1 MTDTLPPN
9 VAVAELPDGI
19 RFRLPARPWGQPAWM
34 GLGAVVGGS
43 LGAVFISFW
52 LWLVGSPLVE
62 NGWQPADGMLLVFLL
77 CGAAML
83 AMCLRLV
90 VRSLSRLIG
99 HNEIELRGDTLRGL
113 TCWGPVRRGRARS
126 VAGLV
131 RFDVRDALPDER
143 PGRVYEVPA
152 AAAEFNA
159 LAAIWDDD
167 ELTLARGYPRAWLV
181 PLADELA
188 RRCRLT
194 TDEPAVEVTEEPLPN
209 PAGFVDLPDQP
220 EESRVFVD
228 RADGE
233 LTLTLPR
240 QAFGRRHAT
249 LTVRGD
255 RLRVDDDREWSRRQ
269 LADIRVARLTDSEG
283 PDMFQVHIDPH
294 PGEGKRVRLAPGTE
308 AEARWLATTLR
319 RALGMTDDGPPEF
332 LERPERPAGCPI
344 TEEPLTGGVRF
355 VVPPAGFRHPDVR
368 RYFLYA
374 LGYLAVGL
382 GVGGFLAFMEEDAGN
397 GFAEL
402 LSFVWLVPA
411 VMGLGVFGGVEE
423 AVRRARRHATLTVT
437 GDGLVVRQTSP
448 YRTRERAWPRRRIT
462 EVRLG
467 NTLEG
472 RMIGPRT
479 RQAVLDKA
487 DPIWEL
493 HIHLTGGE
501 LVRLFD
507 GYGDAEL
514 QWLATALRRALGVLP
529 IAATR

>member
-1 MTDTLPPN
+1 MTISLPPN
-9 VAVAELPDGI
+9 VAITELPDGA

-43 LGAVFISFW
+43 LGVVFISFW
-52 LWLVGSPLVE
+52 LWGVGSPLLLQ
-62 NGWQPADGMLLVFLL
+62 GWQPGDGMLLVFLL
-77 CGAAML
+77 CGSMML
-83 AMCLRLV
+83 AMCLRLT
-90 VRSLSRLIG
+90 VRGLSRMVG
-99 HNEIELRGDTLRGL
+99 HNEIELHGDTLRGL
-113 TCWGPVRRGRARS
+113 DCWGPVRRGRARS

-152 AAAEFNA
+152 AATEFNA
-159 LAAIWDDD
+159 LTAVWDDD

-188 RRCRLT
+188 RRCRLAT
-194 TDEPAVEVTEEPLPN
+194 AEPAVEVTEEPLPN

-228 RADGE
+228 RTDGE
-233 LTLTLPR
+233 LILTLPR
-240 QAFGRRHAT
+240 EAFGRRHAT

-255 RLRVDDDREWSRRQ
+255 RLRVDEDREWSRRQ
-269 LADIRVARLTDSEG
+269 LADVRVARLTDSES
-283 PDMFQVHIDPH
+283 PDTFQVHIDPH
-294 PGEGKRVRLAPGTE
+294 PGEGKRVRLTPKSE

-344 TEEPLTGGVRF
+344 TEEPLAGGVRF

-382 GVGGFLAFMEEDAGN
+382 GVGGFLAFMQEDAGN
-397 GFAEL
+397 GFGEL

-423 AVRRARRHATLTVT
+423 AVRRARRHATLSVV
-437 GDGLVVRQTSP
+437 GDTLTLRQTNP
-448 YRTRERAWPRRRIT
+448 YGTRGQEWPRRRIAD
-462 EVRLG
+462 VRLG
-467 NTLEG
+467 DTLAG
-472 RMIGPRT
+472 RAINPRT
-479 RQAVLDKA
+479 RRAVLDKA
-487 DPIWEL
+487 DPTWEL

-529 IAATR
+529 LAATR